1 MPSKGGA
8 IRPSVVAAA
17 PEGPHHR
24 EKRYGGAASA
34 PLRRAE
40 PFLTIVEMITRREV
54 AIRLADYLQH
64 RLTLKELVDWAERAM
79 MEEEW
84 EEGHEEVLRDI
95 LSRLGLAD
103 VEPFA
108 WTWEECE
115 DYLSRWVCRRSG
127 FSRELCVIEGR
138 RFGAVGAASAATL
151 CVIEHRRFG
160 FVGAASVATLLPSR
174 TESSGRKPPLQK
186 PSFRRSGFS
195 RDPLRHREPG
205 SRGCRSNLHR
215 NPCAIEGGKF
225 GAKAPPT
232 KTVFS

>member
-1 MPSKGGA
+1 
-8 IRPSVVAAA
+8 
-17 PEGPHHR
+17 
-24 EKRYGGAASA
+24 
-34 PLRRAE
+34 
-40 PFLTIVEMITRREV
+40 MITRREV

-108 WTWEECE
+108 LTWEECE
-115 DYLSRWVCRRSG
+115 DYLSRLGYRVKVEVSEVGGRFFSERHPWVCRRSG
-127 FSRELCVIEGR
+127 FSCELCVIEGR

-160 FVGAASVATLLPSR
+160 FVGAVSVATLAPSKAEVQEILSEDR
-174 TESSGRKPPLQK
+174 RWDGGQRRAVALLKPMVQRRQGGSLYPSPILQ
-186 PSFRRSGFS
+186 G
-195 RDPLRHREPG
+195 L
-205 SRGCRSNLHR
+205 
-215 NPCAIEGGKF
+215 
-225 GAKAPPT
+225 
-232 KTVFS
+232 